1 MLRRLARIWKIPVWM
16 FWDLCSNPV
25 WYSAN
30 VVRAQRIAP
39 LWSTP
44 VDQWWMDH
52 DRSLLWWL
60 GSKRFKW
67 KKTKVRWH
75 LSCPDPW
82 HPDILFATLRR
93 SVRVPLM
100 WLFCWM
106 EATVSLSWADG
117 AKKGA
122 TWENPLWNVSLESP
136 KLKWK
141 THQTKTRLTS
151 TSNMSNI
158 YVVITKYLPGS
169 FVRSL
174 FQSDSKFNIK
184 PCRCAGRWGLIWFDN
199 PRCEIR
205 TLRP

>member
-60 GSKRFKW
+60 CNKRFTW
-67 KKTKVRWH
+67 KKNKVRWH

-82 HPDILFATLRR
+82 HPDILLATPQEECESAVDVAFLLDGSY
-93 SVRVPLM
+93 SV
-100 WLFCWM
+100 
-106 EATVSLSWADG
+106 AQLSWRCQKRGHLRKSAMKCIIG
-117 AKKGA
+117 
-122 TWENPLWNVSLESP
+122 
-136 KLKWK
+136 
-141 THQTKTRLTS
+141 
-151 TSNMSNI
+151 
-158 YVVITKYLPGS
+158 ITKIEVENSPNENS
-169 FVRSL
+169 P
-174 FQSDSKFNIK
+174 NIH
-184 PCRCAGRWGLIWFDN
+184 
-199 PRCEIR
+199 
-205 TLRP
+205 